1 MEKINITIDG
11 ITIKAEKGTTVLD
24 AARTAGLYIPALCS
38 HPNLPSSRQV
48 QPYSVVYRGE
58 EELKNDDSLTEFEG
72 CQLCLVKIEGMDDL
86 ATSCTTEVSDGMVV
100 QTNTEE
106 IQQKRKENLKS
117 ILREHPNVCLTC
129 DRKED
134 CDPFRGSIRKAAVI
148 TGCEFCPNNNRCE
161 LQEVAAYIGVDEST
175 PAYEYKGL
183 PVVKNDPFFERNY
196 NLCIACTRC
205 VRACQDVRG
214 NSAIGLVFQNGNV
227 VVGSTSPTLEESGC
241 QFCGACVD
249 VCPTGALTE
258 WINKWEGKEERRVLT
273 TCPYCGV
280 GCQLEL
286 LVKKDRIIG
295 VSPKGDGTVNQGQA
309 CVKGKFG
316 IVEYVH
322 HPDRLRHP
330 LIRKNDTFAEASWDE
345 ALDMIAERM
354 GSYNPNEVAVISSA
368 KCTNEENYVAQK
380 FARVVLG
387 TNNVDHCARLCHA
400 STVAGLAQTFG
411 AGAMTNSIDE
421 IKHAKCILAI
431 GTNTTDAHPVI
442 GMDVKNASNNG
453 TKLIVANPRKIELV
467 HYAYLWLQQNPG
479 SDVALLMGMM
489 RVIMDENLY
498 DKNFIESRC
507 ENFDAFRDSLKQ
519 FDLDKVEA
527 ITGVPKD
534 KVVEAAR
541 IYATNKPS
549 SILYAMGITQHTHGT
564 DNVIATANLAMLT
577 GNIGKPSTGV
587 NPLRGQNN
595 VQGACDLG
603 ALPDVFTGY
612 QSVVNEDI
620 RKKFEDAWGTY
631 LPREAGLPLTVMIEA
646 AHKKEIKAMYLIGEN
661 PLLSDPDTL
670 HVKESLEKLDFFV
683 VQDIFMSE
691 TAKLADVVLPSASFA
706 ESDGTFTNTD
716 RRVQRV
722 RKAVEPIG
730 KSKPDW
736 QITCQIAQKMGGKGF
751 DFQDPSQIMDEMSKL
766 TPSYKGIS
774 FERLERGGIQ
784 WPCPD
789 KDHPGTP
796 ILHAEQFSRGK
807 GKFIPLEY
815 RPPAELPDS
824 DYPLLLTTER
834 SRYHFHT
841 GTMTRKVRGL
851 DMLVSEGMVEINP
864 KDASALGISDAEMV
878 KIISRRGN
886 IMARA
891 KVTEVSPVHVVT
903 MNFHFAESPT
913 NQLTNP
919 ALDPVAK
926 IPEFKVCA
934 VKIEKVQ

>member
-11 ITIKAEKGTTVLD
+11 TTITVEKGATVLE
-24 AARTAGLYIPALCS
+24 AARNAGIYIPALCS

-48 QPYSVVYRGE
+48 TPYSVVYRGE
-58 EELKNDDSLTEFEG
+58 DELKNDNSLTEYDG
-72 CQLCLVKIEGMDDL
+72 CQLCLVKVEGVNDL

-106 IQQKRKENLKS
+106 IQQKRRENLKI
-117 ILREHPNVCLTC
+117 ILSEHPNVCLAC
-129 DRKED
+129 DRKEE
-134 CDPFRGSIRKAAVI
+134 CDPFRGSIRKAAII

-175 PAYEYKGL
+175 PPYEYKGL
-183 PVVKNDPFFERNY
+183 PVVKSDPFFERNY

-205 VRACQDVRG
+205 VRACQEVRG
-214 NSAIGLVFQNGNV
+214 NSAIGLVFQNGKV

-258 WINKWEGKEERRVLT
+258 WINKWEGDAERRVLS

-295 VSPKGDGTVNQGQA
+295 VSPKGNGTVNKGQA

-322 HPDRLRHP
+322 HRDRLVSP
-330 LIRKNDTFAEASWDE
+330 LIRKNGNFVEATWDE
-345 ALDMIAERM
+345 ALDLIAERM
-354 GSYNPNEVAVISSA
+354 GSYNANEVAVISSA

-380 FARVVLG
+380 FARAVLG

-400 STVAGLAQTFG
+400 STVAGLAQSFG

-442 GMDVKNASNNG
+442 GMDVKNSTKNG
-453 TKLIVANPRKIELV
+453 TKLIVANPREIELV
-467 HYAYLWLQQNPG
+467 QYADLWLQQNPG

-489 RVIMDENLY
+489 KVIVDENLH
-498 DKNFIESRC
+498 DKDFIETRC
-507 ENFDAFRDSLKQ
+507 ENFDAFRDSLKE
-519 FDLDKVEA
+519 FDLERVEE

-534 KVVEAAR
+534 KIVEAAR
-541 IYATNKPS
+541 IYATDKPS
-549 SILYAMGITQHTHGT
+549 SILYSMGITQHTHGT

-577 GNIGKPSTGV
+577 GNVGKPSTGV

-603 ALPDVFTGY
+603 ALPNVFTGY
-612 QSVVNEDI
+612 QTVVNEDI

-631 LPREAGLPLTVMIEA
+631 LPREIGLTLTEMFESA
-646 AHKKEIKAMYLIGEN
+646 YKKEIKSIYLIGEN
-661 PLLSDPDTL
+661 PILSDPDAR
-670 HVKESLEKLDFFV
+670 HVKESLETLDFFV

-691 TAKLADVVLPSASFA
+691 TAQLADVVLPSASFA

-736 QITCQIAQKMGGKGF
+736 QIICEIAQKMGTKGF
-751 DFQDPSQIMDEMSKL
+751 DFQDPSQIMDEMATL
-766 TPSYKGIS
+766 TPSYGGIS
-774 FERLERGGIQ
+774 FKRLENGGIQ

-789 KDHPGTP
+789 SKHPGTP
-796 ILHAEQFSRGK
+796 ILHTEKFTRGK

-815 RPPAELPDS
+815 RPPAELPDD

-851 DMLVSEGMVEINP
+851 DTLVSEGMVEINP
-864 KDASALGISDAEMV
+864 KDASALGIRDGEMV
-878 KIISRRGN
+878 KVISRRGD
-886 IMARA
+886 ITAKA
-891 KVTEVSPVHVVT
+891 KVTEVSPVKVVT

-934 VKIEKVQ
+934 VKVEKM